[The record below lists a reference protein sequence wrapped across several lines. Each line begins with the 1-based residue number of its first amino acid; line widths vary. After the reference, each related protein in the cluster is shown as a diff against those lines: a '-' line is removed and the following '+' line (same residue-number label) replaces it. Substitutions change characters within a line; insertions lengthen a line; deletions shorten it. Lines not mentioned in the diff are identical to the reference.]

1 MAGSEDPENEKPWHK
16 HRTKLLRPADLPD
29 NFTRSLY
36 KIAPYRGCAHGCR
49 YCDGRAERY
58 YVEGDFER
66 DIEIRRDIP
75 DRLAAELPTLRE
87 RGMIAFGSGV
97 TDPYQ
102 PFEASE
108 TLTGRCARILSG
120 TPRASPA
127 LVMTKS
133 NLILRDLPLWRLV
146 NEHSGF
152 VLLVS
157 LTSLDEDLRNV
168 MEPGASSFASRLE
181 TIRAFKAAG
190 CAVGVLA
197 MPFLPGL
204 SDDVKSIRALY
215 SACAE
220 AGVDFVMPGGLTLRP
235 GRQKDFYIDA
245 LAAYRPD
252 LVDRTLVLYREERAS
267 GAPSTAASHEL
278 FEKIAPVRHEFSM
291 PYLLP
296 HKVFARFLPPHDALR
311 ILFRDML
318 ELYKERS
325 IDTTALAKSAQAYDG
340 WLLGLRRAFRR
351 KRSLPDAW
359 IDERFEE
366 AARDGELDLVL
377 DNERL
382 SRFSATVLREG
393 ACLDY
398 STLKLEQESSGKNLS
413 PR

>member
-1 MAGSEDPENEKPWHK
+1 MAKKGMSEDQESPPKSK
-16 HRTKLLRPADLPD
+16 AKLLRPADLPE

-36 KIAPYRGCAHGCR
+36 KIAPYKGCAHGCR

-66 DIEIRRDIP
+66 DLEIRRDIP
-75 DRLAAELPTLRE
+75 ERLAKELPALRE

-102 PFEASE
+102 PVEASE
-108 TLTGRCARILSG
+108 KITGACARLLVESS
-120 TPRASPA
+120 RALPA

-133 NLILRDLPLWRLV
+133 KLVLRDLPLWRAL
-146 NEHSGF
+146 NESAGF

-157 LTSLDEDLRNV
+157 LTSLDEELREV

-181 TIRAFKAAG
+181 TIRSFKAAG

-204 SDDVKSIRALY
+204 SDGTESIEELY
-215 SACAE
+215 GACSE

-235 GRQKDFYIDA
+235 GRQKEFYLDA

-252 LVDRTLVLYREERAS
+252 LVDSTRDIYREERPS
-267 GAPSTAASHEL
+267 GSPCAPAARDL
-278 FEKIAPVRHEFSM
+278 FERIAPIKRSFGM

-318 ELYKERS
+318 ELYAERGA
-325 IDTTALAKSAQAYDG
+325 DTSALKKSAAAYDE

-351 KRSLPDAW
+351 KRSLPDSW
-359 IDERFEE
+359 LEERFAE
-366 AARDGELDLVL
+366 AVQGGEFGGVL
-377 DNERL
+377 GNERL
-382 SRFSATVLREG
+382 LRFTEKVLLEG
-393 ACLDY
+393 ARLDY
-398 STLKLEQESSGKNLS
+398 CSLKLES
-413 PR
+413 